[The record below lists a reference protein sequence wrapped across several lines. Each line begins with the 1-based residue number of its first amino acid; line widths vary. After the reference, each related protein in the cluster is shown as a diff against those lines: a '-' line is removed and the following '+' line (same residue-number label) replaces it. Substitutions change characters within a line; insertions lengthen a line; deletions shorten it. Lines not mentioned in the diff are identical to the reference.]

1 MMYDAL
7 LYISNDVCG
16 LWHLTS
22 HTTQLSILAMLM
34 HVNNNYTSRPIFK
47 TQRPAISGSNHENE
61 YIITIIW
68 PHPRRPSGFLIEL
81 LAK

>member
-34 HVNNNYTSRPIFK
+34 HVNNNYTSRPTFK
-47 TQRPAISGSNHENE
+47 THLNHENE
-61 YIITIIW
+61 YSNAIVW
-68 PHPRRPSGFLIEL
+68 PNPRRPSGLLIVL

>member
-34 HVNNNYTSRPIFK
+34 HVNNNYTSRPTFK
-47 TQRPAISGSNHENE
+47 TQRLAISGSYHENE
-61 YIITIIW
+61 YTCSNAIVW
-68 PHPRRPSGFLIEL
+68 PIEC
-81 LAK
+81 